1 MATFTG
7 NSIELNG
14 GAKFEGGSNGFL
26 SDAPPGTIIK
36 SGSYYTGSGSG
47 AQTTSTSRTPYTIN
61 INGTGQKGFNITKS
75 SDDVIAFNKVSNSS
89 HLEIT
94 ANFHLY
100 NSVGGSGCGLILRL
114 SIDDRSTFLTVPDTG
129 LGVQNGLDSQGSIY
143 SSWGMGGY
151 GGATSEA
158 FDPTYNTY
166 HMSSGTNFNDILTK
180 TGDVHIYF
188 QGMTHT
194 SGDTAYWLSYQS
206 NSWLKAG
213 FIHVKEIKV

>member
-14 GAKFEGGSNGFL
+14 GAKFEGGSGGFL
-26 SDAPPGTIIK
+26 ADAPPGTIIK

-114 SIDDRSTFLTVPDTG
+114 SIDDRSTFLVVPDTG

-151 GGATSEA
+151 GGQTSEA

>member
-114 SIDDRSTFLTVPDTG
+114 SIDDRANFLVVPDTG

-151 GGATSEA
+151 GGQTSEA

>member
-100 NSVGGSGCGLILRL
+100 NSVGGSGCGLILKL

-158 FDPTYNTY
+158 FDPTYNTSVSY
-166 HMSSGTNFNDILTK
+166 
-180 TGDVHIYF
+180 
-188 QGMTHT
+188 THLRAHET
-194 SGDTAYWLSYQS
+194 
-206 NSWLKAG
+206 
-213 FIHVKEIKV
+213 

>member
-75 SDDVIAFNKVSNSS
+75 SDDVIVFNKVSNSS

-100 NSVGGSGCGLILRL
+100 NSVGGSGCGLILKL
-114 SIDDRSTFLTVPDTG
+114 SIDDRSTFLVVPDTG

-151 GGATSEA
+151 GGQTSEA

>member
-114 SIDDRSTFLTVPDTG
+114 SIDDRANFLVVPDTG